1 MRVRCWVRVVLSSWI
16 VLGLVAC
23 SVLNAY
29 AQTEAATIRGSVTDS
44 SGAVVSNAA
53 VRLVDVDR
61 GTRKEL
67 QTDSSGFY
75 SFASV
80 APGRYR
86 MEVEKSG
93 FRLIHLTGITANVQ
107 DNLEENF
114 KLDVGAVSESITV
127 EANALNVNTTDAAV
141 STVIDRTFVESL
153 PLNGRSFNTL
163 LQLTPGVVIVPSQVE
178 QAGQFN
184 IAGQRA
190 NANNFTVDGVSA
202 NFGVGSTFV
211 LSGSGAGA
219 TQAFS
224 ALGGT
229 SSLVS
234 VEALEEFRIETSSF
248 APEFGRSPG
257 GQVVLTTRSG
267 TNKFHGGV
275 YEYFRNTVMDAND
288 WFANSAG
295 NPRAPE
301 HHNDFGGFLG
311 GPIWRDRTFFF
322 LSYEGARLDQPETIS
337 IQVPYLSN
345 TVAACTAPAT
355 IAPFL
360 DAFPKPNGPVS
371 TATCTGQYTGTFAN
385 PATLNAGSL
394 RVDHTF
400 NSRFSIFGRYNDAP
414 SETVRRIDNL
424 TTLATTATNTRT
436 LTLGSTMWF
445 SNQVVNSLRVNW
457 STQSSSVVFA
467 TDSFGGAV
475 PANPGLLLSPL
486 SSTDNLAA
494 FLTFDT
500 SSYFQGPNAR
510 NKATQLNFVDDISV
524 TLGAH
529 QLKLG
534 ADYRDIYLDQNAN
547 QHQAVAL
554 ATTVNNFLATGQVFL
569 STATVKPSQ
578 WLTQSLSVYG
588 QDTWKVGPRLTL
600 TYGLRWELGPAPSPR
615 AASTAASWTNVNN
628 PAAIALAAVGTPLWH
643 TTYSNFAPRVGLA
656 YSLTDNGDFLLRAGA
671 GVFYD
676 LGLGSSTNLTSSFP
690 NVANSLSV
698 GVSLPITDV
707 SPFLPVISTQPPYPS
722 GVNAFAPDLRLP
734 RSYQWNIALE
744 KSFGTHQTVSATYA
758 GQAGR
763 DLLRQQDL
771 FQPNPNFSG
780 AFFLT
785 SNDATSD
792 YNALQLQYRRQ
803 LAAHFQALANYS
815 WSHSLDNASNDVI
828 VALSNTIFSGA
839 RDRGSSDFDVR
850 HSFSGAITYE
860 VPAAARSGVLRYLST
875 GWNIDAVMV
884 ARTGVPFNAV
894 VEQASPDPSGFV
906 NSRPDRVAGQP
917 VFVYGAQCIGTLGS
931 PCAGGKGLN
940 PAAFSVPS
948 PPRQGTEGRN
958 DIPGFG
964 LTQID
969 ISLGRKIN
977 IGERLNIQ
985 FRTDAFNV
993 FNHPNFANPQGLVEF
1008 GPSYL
1013 QSQQMLNQALGGGLN
1028 ALFQEGG
1035 SRSLQLSLKL
1045 NF

>member
-1 MRVRCWVRVVLSSWI
+1 MRVRCWVRVVLSLWV

-23 SVLNAY
+23 SALNAY

-61 GTRKEL
+61 GTSKEL
-67 QTDSSGFY
+67 QTDSRGFY

-80 APGRYR
+80 AAGRYR

-184 IAGQRA
+184 IAGQRS

-267 TNKFHGGV
+267 TNRFNGGV

-311 GPIWRDRTFFF
+311 GPIWKNKTFFF
-322 LSYEGARLDQPETIS
+322 LSYEGSRLDLPQTMSPT
-337 IQVPYLSN
+337 VPY
-345 TVAACTAPAT
+345 TAAPPCSPPAA

-360 DAFPKPNGPVS
+360 NAYPKPTGAVS
-371 TATCTGQYTGTFAN
+371 VTNCTGTFTASFSN

-436 LTLGSTMWF
+436 LTLGSTIWF
-445 SNQVVNSLRVNW
+445 SNRMVNSLRVNW
-457 STQSSSVVFA
+457 SRQSSSAVFT

-475 PANPGLLLSPL
+475 PADPRLLLSPL
-486 SSTDNLAA
+486 SGTDNLAA

-510 NKATQLNFVDDISV
+510 NKATQLNFVDDLSV

-554 ATTVNNFLATGQVFL
+554 ATSINNFLATGQVFL
-569 STATVKPSQ
+569 STSTVKPSQ
-578 WLTQSLSVYG
+578 WLTQSLSIYG

-615 AASTAASWTNVNN
+615 GASKAASWTNVNN
-628 PAAIALAAVGTPLWH
+628 AAAIALAPFGTPLWH

-656 YSLTDNGDFLLRAGA
+656 YSLTENGDFVLRAGA

-676 LGLGSSTNLTSSFP
+676 LGLGSSTSLTSSFP
-690 NVANSLSV
+690 NAASQLSF
-698 GVSLPITDV
+698 GVSLPVTDV
-707 SPFLPVISTQPPYPS
+707 SPFLPVISTQPPYPN
-722 GVNAFAPDLRLP
+722 GVNAFSPDLRLP
-734 RSYQWNIALE
+734 RSYQWNVALE
-744 KSFGTHQTVSATYA
+744 KSFGAHQAVSATYA

-771 FQPNPNFSG
+771 FQPNTNFSG
-780 AFFLT
+780 AFFIT

-792 YNALQLQYRRQ
+792 YNAFQLQYRRR
-803 LAAHFQALANYS
+803 LVAHLQALANYN
-815 WSHSLDNASNDVI
+815 WSHSLDNASNDLI
-828 VALSNTIFSGA
+828 VALSNTLISGA
-839 RDRGSSDFDVR
+839 KDRGSSDFDVR
-850 HSFSGAITYE
+850 HSFSGAISYE
-860 VPAAARSGVLRYLST
+860 VPAAAKSGVLRYLTT
-875 GWNIDAVMV
+875 GWTVDAVV
-884 ARTGVPFNAV
+884 IARTGVPFNAV
-894 VEQASPDPSGFV
+894 VQQASPDPSGFV
-906 NSRPDRVAGQP
+906 SSRPDRVAGQP
-917 VFVYGAQCIGTLGS
+917 VFVHGAQCIASLGP

-940 PAAFSVPS
+940 PAAFSVPL
-948 PPRQGTEGRN
+948 PVRQGTEGRN
-958 DIPGFG
+958 DITGFG

-969 ISLGRKIN
+969 ISLGRRIN
-977 IGERLNIQ
+977 IGERLNVQ
-985 FRTDAFNV
+985 FRADAFNV
-993 FNHPNFANPQGLVEF
+993 FNHPNFANPPGLVEF
-1008 GPSYL
+1008 GPSNL

-1035 SRSLQLSLKL
+1035 PRSLQLSLKL